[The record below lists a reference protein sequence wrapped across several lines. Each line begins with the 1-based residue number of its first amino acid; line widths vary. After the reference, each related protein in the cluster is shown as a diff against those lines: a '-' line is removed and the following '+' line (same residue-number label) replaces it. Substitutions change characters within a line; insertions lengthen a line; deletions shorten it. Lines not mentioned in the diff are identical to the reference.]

1 MRSGNPHPDEFATGC
16 VYLVGAGPGDP
27 ELLTVKAARLLNAA
41 DVVVYDRL
49 VSAAV
54 LDLVPAGTP
63 RIYAGKAA
71 ANHHMPQSE
80 INRLLAAL
88 AGAGRRVVRLKGGDP
103 FVFGRGSEEAEYL
116 ARAGI
121 AFAVVPG
128 ITAAS
133 GCAAAI
139 GVPLTHRGLA
149 TGVRYVTGHCRA
161 EADLD
166 LNWASL
172 ADPDTTLVF
181 YMSLANLPQIST
193 RLMAAGL
200 PGTTPAVAIASGTT
214 RRQRVHVDTLEGLP
228 QAVHEAALTAP
239 VLVVIGRVVALAA
252 LTGVPAL
259 PETEDHVATGAA
271 EARERSLG
279 G

>member
-1 MRSGNPHPDEFATGC
+1 MCSGNPRPDQFATGC

-27 ELLTVKAARLLNAA
+27 DLLTVKAARLLSAA

-54 LDLVPAGTP
+54 LALVPAGTP

-88 AGAGRRVVRLKGGDP
+88 ATAGRRVVRLKGGDP

-121 AFAVVPG
+121 AFEVVPG

-166 LNWASL
+166 LNWESL

-181 YMSLANLPQIST
+181 YMGLANLPQISA

-200 PGTTPAVAIASGTT
+200 PGTTPAAAIASGTT

-228 QAVHEAALTAP
+228 QVVREAALTAP
-239 VLVVIGRVVALAA
+239 VLVIIGRVVALSV
-252 LTGVPAL
+252 LTGAPGIPA
-259 PETEDHVATGAA
+259 TEDRDREGET
-271 EARERSLG
+271 RERGLG